1 MTNEWI
7 KYREWHEG
15 NYVYRYMVGD
25 DGFVKVEAVF
35 KAQPRG
41 GPGACPE
48 SVSYFPDRNYI
59 KYTHGCFD
67 TYGSI
72 WRNVWTS
79 EDKSIVESV
88 KKMMESVNGP
98 EDVNRIL
105 SYVRELA
112 RGKETRICFP
122 SSVHPCE

>member
-1 MTNEWI
+1 MPKEWI

-25 DGFVKVEAVF
+25 DNFMEVQAVF
-35 KAQPRG
+35 KG
-41 GPGACPE
+41 HSACPE
-48 SVSYFPDRNYI
+48 RVSFFPDGDYI
-59 KYTHGCFD
+59 KYTHGCYNGRGLKWQNEWS
-67 TYGSI
+67 TK
-72 WRNVWTS
+72 
-79 EDKSIVESV
+79 DKNIIETV